1 MQQNKLLIIII
12 IIILGIG
19 GIGAYFFY
27 QNQKLSTEL
36 TVLKSTDLV
45 KEIDA
50 LKLKLKSAEE
60 AQDKL
65 TIAEGKVKTL
75 ETTLKQARPYVNVL
89 KAFDDWQRPA
99 NAHLL
104 DRDTSQIDSAVS
116 TLGDGEVSD
125 LWQEIKANF
134 PKAKQTGNFRDNEVP
149 VLVTSKL
156 VRLLK

>member
-1 MQQNKLLIIII
+1 MSVLKVSLFS
-12 IIILGIG
+12 ILVLVLAVAG
-19 GIGAYFFY
+19 YFFY

-36 TVLKSTDLV
+36 SFLKNTDLV
-45 KEIDA
+45 KEVDA
-50 LKLKLKSAEE
+50 LKLKLKSAEG

-65 TIAEGKVKTL
+65 TSAEGKIKTL
-75 ETTLKQARPYVNVL
+75 ETALKQARPYVNVL

-104 DRDTSQIDSAVS
+104 DRDTSQIDSAIS
-116 TLGDGEVSD
+116 ALGDEEVSD

-134 PKAKQTGNFRDNEVP
+134 PRAKQTGDFRDNEVP